1 MSKILT
7 GKSINISNSNIITGT
22 TTGTFNT
29 LNPVRLRIFKEAY
42 EVGETIEM
50 IYIEK
55 TSVYRTTHGE
65 LYNDEIP
72 VKFIF
77 SCIDGKWNKSEPI
90 YGKIIPAQ
98 EERFE
103 FE

>member
-1 MSKILT
+1 MSEI
-7 GKSINISNSNIITGT
+7 INGT
-22 TTGTFNT
+22 SY
-29 LNPVRLRIFKEAY
+29 PVRLRIFKEAY

-98 EERFE
+98 EEIFE
-103 FE
+103 FEKQYTSQVAEVVDAHHKW